1 MNGIVDTLPVAATA
15 EPEEAEDEAEDDLE
29 EMKSRLEALRS

>member
-1 MNGIVDTLPVAATA
+1 MNDFADTLPAAATA